1 MFIVADIG
9 GSKMRIAKS
18 DDLKSF
24 SEPVIQPTPQEYP
37 AGIEQ
42 IMTTVHD
49 LIGAGTKIDGVAI
62 GIAGPLSADKRS
74 VFKTPHLHWDGRAV
88 ADDVERALNGTSVYL
103 ENDVALVGLGEA
115 VAGAGAGS
123 SIVAYVTVSTG
134 VNGVRIVDGK
144 IDRTAEGF
152 EIGGQFMTVEEPRL
166 TLEDMVSGTAVAK
179 AFGKPPREI
188 PKDDPLW
195 EELAEI
201 LAYGIHNT
209 IVHWSPNRVVLG
221 GSMFNE
227 VGIPVPSVAAHVQK
241 IMTKFPVTPEIVHSA
256 LGDVGGLHGGLEL
269 LRQKSA
275 QGGTH
280 HGETSVKIS
289 VA

>member
-1 MFIVADIG
+1 MYIVADIG
-9 GSKMRIAKS
+9 GTKMRIAKS

-24 SEPVIQPTPQEYP
+24 GDPIIQETPQEYP
-37 AGIEQ
+37 AGIEL
-42 IMTTVHD
+42 ITSTVHD
-49 LIGAGTKIDGVAI
+49 LVGAGAHIEGVAI

-74 VFKTPHLHWDGRAV
+74 VFKTPHLHWDGRNV
-88 ADDVERALNGTSVYL
+88 ADDLERTLNSKVYL

-134 VNGVRIVDGK
+134 VNGVRIVDGN

-152 EIGGQFMTVEEPRL
+152 EIGGQFLSVEEPRL
-166 TLEDMVSGTAVAK
+166 TLEDMVSGTAISH
-179 AFGKPPREI
+179 AFGKAPRDI
-188 PKDDPLW
+188 PKDDPVW
-195 EELAEI
+195 AELAEI
-201 LAYGIHNT
+201 MAYGLHNT

-227 VGIPVPSVAAHVQK
+227 IGISVPAVEQHVK
-241 IMTKFPVTPEIVHSA
+241 RIMTKFPITPEIVHSA

-269 LRQKSA
+269 LRQKAGHNS
-275 QGGTH
+275 GPTN
-280 HGETSVKIS
+280 VKIS
-289 VA
+289 IA

>member
-1 MFIVADIG
+1 MYIVADIG
-9 GSKMRIAKS
+9 GTKMRIAKS

-24 SEPVIQPTPQEYP
+24 GEPVIKETSHDYPT
-37 AGIEQ
+37 GIED
-42 IMTTVHD
+42 IKTTVHD
-49 LIGAGTKIDGVAI
+49 LIGAGTHIDGVAI
-62 GIAGPLSADKRS
+62 GIASPLSADKRS
-74 VFKTPHLHWDGRAV
+74 TYRSPNLQWDGRNV
-88 ADDVERALNGTSVYL
+88 AEDIESALATKVYI

-152 EIGGQFMTVEEPRL
+152 EIGGQYMTVEEPRL
-166 TLEDMVSGTAVAK
+166 TLEEMVSGTAVGK
-179 AFGKPPREI
+179 AFNMK
-188 PKDDPLW
+188 PKDIAKDNPVW

-201 LAYGIHNT
+201 FAYGLHNT

-227 VGIPVPSVAAHVQK
+227 VGISVPSVEKHVIE
-241 IMTKFPVTPEIVHSA
+241 IMKKFPVVPEIMHSA

-269 LRQKSA
+269 LRQRVNS
-275 QGGTH
+275 GN
-280 HGETSVKIS
+280 
-289 VA
+289 